1 MGIVANKAKI
11 KSSSIESGL
20 SQLLLAAA
28 ASRAGAKPE
37 ARADAEA
44 AAEAAADADPE
55 AAADPQNSMTEEY
68 GYDDY
73 NYGAGGEYEDDY
85 YGKIHQILE
94 PSKST

>member
-1 MGIVANKAKI
+1 M
-11 KSSSIESGL
+11 
-20 SQLLLAAA
+20 AAA

-44 AAEAAADADPE
+44 AAAAAADADPE
-55 AAADPQNSMTEEY
+55 AAAAADPQNSMTEEY

-73 NYGAGGEYEDDY
+73 NYGAGEYEDDY